1 MPLIPFDP
9 CSGDAEPGDCMVL
22 PDIGEA
28 ILALG
33 LVGLEPFLPTDEC
46 GYDFHT
52 YLSMGKPVAEFYD
65 ALSIHLA
72 DFGPDPRATIN
83 ACASG
88 LWPTLIATWQV
99 ELWENCYP
107 VVDDNGIPP
116 TADELNRVNRFVYAH
131 GLAVY
136 NAVLAGWLNKTG
148 IFPPAVDGIRFGPMQ
163 PLGPQ
168 GTAVGWKFTVTTE
181 LG

>member
-9 CSGDAEPGDCMVL
+9 CSGDTEPDDCTVL

-33 LVGLEPFLPTDEC
+33 LVGLEPFLPVGEC

-52 YLSMGKPVAEFYD
+52 YLSMNKPVAEFYD
-65 ALSIHLA
+65 ALSIHLT
-72 DFGPDPRATIN
+72 DFGPDQRATIN
-83 ACASG
+83 DCASG
-88 LWPTLIATWQV
+88 LWPVLIATWQV

-107 VVDDNGIPP
+107 VVDMAALGAAIR
-116 TADELNRVNRFVYAH
+116 ERVTDAH

-136 NAVLAGWLNKTG
+136 NAVLSGWLNKTG
-148 IFPPAVDGIRFGPMQ
+148 IFPPAVSGIRFGPLQ

-168 GTAVGWKFTVTTE
+168 GAAVGWKFTVITE